1 VSQAAVPDGQY
12 KVNVTFTES
21 DSLPF
26 FGGTTPTASVSFMKS
41 AAGDD
46 QKGTDTATFTG
57 MHATLTTP

>member
-1 VSQAAVPDGQY
+1 
-12 KVNVTFTES
+12 
-21 DSLPF
+21 
-26 FGGTTPTASVSFMKS
+26 VSFMKG